1 MQENPSLKVV
11 LHSPSGDTDIL
22 GLATALPI
30 RVYLDYGKGKL
41 RKGFWLNQVVIE
53 DNSKEHSLDFIHS
66 PGMPIFVLFQE
77 RQDVLEGSYKNPEF
91 CLSVLSTGRKPYCRR

>member
-11 LHSPSGDTDIL
+11 LHSSSGDTDIL
-22 GLATALPI
+22 VLATALPI

-66 PGMPIFVLFQE
+66 PGMTVSSFFKKGKKMCWKALK
-77 RQDVLEGSYKNPEF
+77 KN
-91 CLSVLSTGRKPYCRR
+91 